1 MAETEASKALDAP
14 PTPARKPARARSGR
28 WRAQG
33 SAIATI
39 AVVSGMFAT
48 AALPAYAFLERQAP
62 GTVRVSEARTQT
74 FEVNAAASVSSLA
87 RDAFS
92 ATTPEELAAQRAE
105 AARLE
110 AAASSSYVFRVPVSN
125 HQGDDYPWAGMVGA
139 LSPLRYYY
147 GECVDFVAWRL
158 NRDAGVTSA
167 PWLWHWGNMTPGGGS
182 ASQWQ
187 SAWYNNGWPV
197 SGTPVVGAVADTG
210 GNHVAYVSAVYGDGT
225 VLLEEYNYGTD
236 HAYGQRVIPAGAA
249 TYLYPPG

>member
-1 MAETEASKALDAP
+1 LDALAD
-14 PTPARKPARARSGR
+14 PARKPAWARANGRANVRAR
-28 WRAQG
+28 G
-33 SAIATI
+33 SALATI
-39 AVVSGMFAT
+39 AVVSALFAT
-48 AALPAYAFLERQAP
+48 AALPAYAFLEREAP
-62 GTVRVSEARTQT
+62 GTVRVSEARTQN
-74 FEVNAAASVSSLA
+74 FEVAASADVASFA

-105 AARLE
+105 AARLS
-110 AAASSSYVFRVPVSN
+110 AASSGSSYSFRVPVSN
-125 HQGDDYPWAGMVGA
+125 HQGDDYPWAGMVGG

-158 NRDAGVTSA
+158 NRDAGSTSA
-167 PWLWHWGNMTPGGGS
+167 PWAWTWGNMTPGGGS
-182 ASQWQ
+182 ANQWQ

-236 HAYGQRVIPAGAA
+236 HAYSQRVISAGSA